1 MNDLLKRF
9 LSPDDDG
16 RAFTDAVLLR
26 AAGALHRR
34 RAAAE
39 GRAEG
44 ATWGWLERWARPWLI
59 AAIVGL
65 ALAIALPELRHRLPD
80 NTAEP
85 SLTADLV
92 GAGPTTSY
100 VLAETLGN

>member
-1 MNDLLKRF
+1 MNDLLKGL

-16 RAFTDAVLLR
+16 RAFADAVLLR

-34 RAAAE
+34 RATAEAA
-39 GRAEG
+39 GSLAW
-44 ATWGWLERWARPWLI
+44 AWLAAWARPWII

-65 ALAIALPELRHRLPD
+65 ALAIALPGLRRGAPE
-80 NTAEP
+80 NTAQP
-85 SLTADLV
+85 SLTADLM
-92 GAGPTTSY
+92 GASTGTAY

>member
-1 MNDLLKRF
+1 MNDLLRRH
-9 LSPDDDG
+9 LEPEDDG

-34 RAAAE
+34 HAAHETAV
-39 GRAEG
+39 ALPW
-44 ATWGWLERWARPWLI
+44 AALEAWARPWII

-65 ALAIALPELRHRLPD
+65 ALVMALPGLEAAKAVAASTP
-80 NTAEP
+80 T
-85 SLTADLV
+85 LTADLV
-92 GAGPTTSY
+92 GASTGTAY

>member
-1 MNDLLKRF
+1 MNELLKRY
-9 LSPDDDG
+9 LSPDNDG

-39 GRAEG
+39 QRAESPAF
-44 ATWGWLERWARPWLI
+44 ATLSAWARPWII
-59 AAIVGL
+59 AALVGL
-65 ALAIALPELRHRLPD
+65 GVAIALPALRHPVPD
-80 NTAEP
+80 ATAEP

-92 GAGPTTSY
+92 GASTGTAY

>member
-1 MNDLLKRF
+1 MNDLLRRH
-9 LSPDDDG
+9 LEPDDDG

-34 RAAAE
+34 RAAHEPPA
-39 GRAEG
+39 AQPW
-44 ATWGWLERWARPWLI
+44 AALEAWARPWII

-65 ALAIALPELRHRLPD
+65 AMAIALPGLESGRAAATP
-80 NTAEP
+80 T
-85 SLTADLV
+85 LTADLV
-92 GAGPTTSY
+92 GASTGTAY

>member
-1 MNDLLKRF
+1 MNDLLRRH
-9 LSPDDDG
+9 LEPEDDG
-16 RAFTDAVLLR
+16 HAFTEAVLLR

-39 GRAEG
+39 SVA
-44 ATWGWLERWARPWLI
+44 ALPWGWLEAWARPWII

-65 ALAIALPELRHRLPD
+65 ALVMALPGLQGGHAVAAATP
-80 NTAEP
+80 T
-85 SLTADLV
+85 LTADLV
-92 GAGPTTSY
+92 GASTGTAY

>member
-1 MNDLLKRF
+1 MNDLLKGL

-34 RAAAE
+34 RTAAE
-39 GRAEG
+39 GGGLAW
-44 ATWGWLERWARPWLI
+44 TWLEAWARPWLI
-59 AAIVGL
+59 AAIIVVAL
-65 ALAIALPELRHRLPD
+65 ALALPVGRGTSGGTPATPTL
-80 NTAEP
+80 A
-85 SLTADLV
+85 ADLM
-92 GAGPTTSY
+92 GTSTGTSY

>member
-1 MNDLLKRF
+1 MNDLLKQY
-9 LSPDDDG
+9 LEPDDDG

-34 RAAAE
+34 HTAHETAAALPWT
-39 GRAEG
+39 A
-44 ATWGWLERWARPWLI
+44 LEAWARPWII

-65 ALAIALPELRHRLPD
+65 ALVLALPGLQSGQ
-80 NTAEP
+80 TAAAATP
-85 SLTADLV
+85 TLTADLV
-92 GAGPTTSY
+92 GASTGTAY